1 MKVLPRLLAI
11 GASLAIATG
20 GGALPTTT
28 AKADVR
34 PAPEATSSPEPVP
47 GVQGWA
53 WANLGTAAESFS
65 DVSAKA
71 WYVSAVQDAVGLG
84 LFSGYANGTFRPNG
98 TITREEFVTALDRAF
113 DVPSAQ
119 ASIPSGWRVDAWAEP
134 YVGNALADGLLK
146 PSDYTSVDMAQPIT
160 RQEIALL
167 VTRAVAAGG
176 VALSADGA
184 TPFSDVPPSSPYY
197 TAVEEAAKAGIVQGV
212 GKGKFDP
219 TGTATWAEAAAM
231 LLRGVKA
238 VPIPAGE
245 QWLPYFT
252 LEQIEWGQAF
262 AVNDAASGETPL
274 PDLSGIQPY
283 VSPDVLTGLDVVAQ
297 AWLSEIGQGGTIL
310 AEAGVLPGW
319 WASRDAAVFH
329 LGECPHFIRADGSE
343 FVCSNAN
350 VSVPTSTYYLRNE
363 GAKGWVLVGVLHQWV
378 DTTFKSWGTRAE
390 DQGTDTSCCYEV
402 FVRYNRWLGPVWGT
416 LVEGNGSPQ
425 EMLPQITDILGLTQG
440 AWIGD
445 RNQPGLGPQNFT
457 YGDFSVQQV
466 IGPVDDPNGQG
477 LLASLPTSPTSPP
490 SGYSLVLSDHGS
502 VFYGEVYPT
511 AKDLV
516 TAIAKLLIQNPDF
529 GPVILSVDGKPF
541 TPAIAENPL
550 WDEIQ
555 KAATGPNWTL
565 NPSFDPTPFV
575 PKALSLLG
583 IP

>member
-1 MKVLPRLLAI
+1 VKVLPRLLAI
-11 GASLAIATG
+11 GASLAIVSG
-20 GGALPTTT
+20 CGAVPATT

-34 PAPEATSSPEPVP
+34 PAPQTATPQPVP
-47 GVQGWA
+47 GVQGWT
-53 WANLGTAAESFS
+53 WANLGTAAEAFT

-71 WYVSAVQDAVGLG
+71 WYASAAQDAVGLG

-113 DVPSAQ
+113 DVPTAQ
-119 ASIPSGWRVDAWAEP
+119 APIPSGWRVDSWAQP
-134 YVGNALADGLLK
+134 YVEDALADGLLK
-146 PSDYTSVDMAQPIT
+146 PSDYTSVDMAQAIT

-167 VTRAVAAGG
+167 VTRSVAAGG
-176 VALSADGA
+176 VSLSTDGA
-184 TPFSDVPPSSPYY
+184 TPFSDVPSSSPYY
-197 TAVEEAAKAGIVQGV
+197 TAVEEAARAGIVQGV
-212 GKGKFDP
+212 GQGKFDP
-219 TGTATWAEAAAM
+219 TGTATRAEAAAM

-262 AVNDAASGETPL
+262 AVNAAASGDTSS

-283 VSPDVLTGLDVVAQ
+283 VSPDVLAGLNDVAK

-319 WASRDAAVFH
+319 WASRYAAVFH
-329 LGECPHFIRADGSE
+329 LGD

-363 GAKGWVLVGVLHQWV
+363 GTQGWVLVGVLHQWV
-378 DTTFKSWGTRAE
+378 NTTFKPWGTRAE
-390 DQGTDTSCCYEV
+390 DQGTGTSCCYEV
-402 FVRYNRWLGPVWGT
+402 FVRYNRWIGPVWGM
-416 LVEGNGSPQ
+416 LVEGNGSYQ
-425 EMLPQITDILGLTQG
+425 QTLPQITDILGLTQG

-445 RNQPGLGPQNFT
+445 QNQPGLGPQNFA

-466 IGPVDDPNGQG
+466 IGPVDDPNGQS
-477 LLASLPTSPTSPP
+477 LLASLVKSPTPPP

-502 VFYGEVYPT
+502 VFYGQVYPT

-575 PKALSLLG
+575 PKVLSLLG
-583 IP
+583 IQ